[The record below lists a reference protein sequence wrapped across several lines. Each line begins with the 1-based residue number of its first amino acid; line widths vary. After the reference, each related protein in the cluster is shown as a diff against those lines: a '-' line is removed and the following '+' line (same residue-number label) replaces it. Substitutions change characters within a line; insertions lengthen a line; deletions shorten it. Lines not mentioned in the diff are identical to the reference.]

1 MPSFF
6 PFIDS
11 GDVTSSFIGTLFDGF
26 NTLVAGN
33 EDNDFSRFLTT
44 PFGSRDGLSLSSMFP
59 IFAPLLGSDQADPSM
74 SSVNTPAAVRE
85 ADDVVRA
92 EYGDMSDD
100 WFSELFETAEN
111 AALKQA
117 ERNERSAV
125 AAYERSEQAADNAL
139 KRARDFRQTAYQ
151 DAVASLKAAGLNPV
165 LAAGGGISGSST
177 TAPMANAPASSSG
190 MASGMNAADLL
201 TAIAVIVSGAGNLM
215 KGISSFLPSQVIST
229 LLKG

>member
-1 MPSFF
+1 MI
-6 PFIDS
+6 FIPEGGYLPAMDDFLQS
-11 GDVTSSFIGTLFDGF
+11 RGLPTSDEVIPKS
-26 NTLVAGN
+26 
-33 EDNDFSRFLTT
+33 LTT
-44 PFGSRDGLSLSSMFP
+44 PLGSRDGLSLANMFP
-59 IFAPLLGSDQADPSM
+59 IFAPLLGSDQGDPSM
-74 SSVNTPAAVRE
+74 SSVNTPSAVRE
-85 ADDVVRA
+85 ADEVVRA
-92 EYGDMSDD
+92 EYGDLSDN

-139 KRARDFRQTAYQ
+139 NRARVLRQTAYQ
-151 DAVASLKAAGLNPV
+151 DAVQSLKAAGLNPV

-201 TAIAVIVSGAGNLM
+201 TAVAVLVSGAGNLM

-229 LLKG
+229 LFKG